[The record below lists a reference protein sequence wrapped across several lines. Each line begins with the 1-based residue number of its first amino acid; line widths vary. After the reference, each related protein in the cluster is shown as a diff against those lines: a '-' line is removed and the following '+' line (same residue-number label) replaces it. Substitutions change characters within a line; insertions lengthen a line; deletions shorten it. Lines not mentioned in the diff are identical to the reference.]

1 MDDMGGSALLQ
12 LLPFLIFEVPLAWGN
27 YLLAAK
33 SGRSG
38 VLWVVLTLI
47 PVVGFIATWYLIY
60 SCIIRLLDRQQVRG
74 APPAL
79 PAT

>member
-1 MDDMGGSALLQ
+1 MDEMGMLPIFQ
-12 LLPFLIFEVPLAWGN
+12 LLPFLILDVPLAWGN

-47 PVVGFIATWYLIY
+47 PVVGLFATWYLIY
-60 SCIIRLLDRQQVRG
+60 ACIIRLLDRQQVRG

-79 PAT
+79 PAV